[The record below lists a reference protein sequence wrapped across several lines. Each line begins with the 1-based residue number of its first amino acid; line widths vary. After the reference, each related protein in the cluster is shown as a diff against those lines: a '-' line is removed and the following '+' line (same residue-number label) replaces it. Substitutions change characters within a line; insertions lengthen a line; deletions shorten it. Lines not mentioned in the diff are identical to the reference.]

1 MKIDVV
7 RPTENFRGMSYSEW
21 ATIWSNW
28 LFSEDPDTYD
38 GSNILFLRGNVSY
51 KPVDDSEEG
60 GPRHIDLRGIY
71 DRTGQN
77 GERIFEGTS
86 ILIPVIVSMFSIG
99 DIYEGIKLK
108 TPQQLRYTA
117 NIDLDRGGPMWAT
130 IMRKGE
136 RHAYKIVNNIRDYR
150 VATPLFKF
158 IVPDNSLLMDKAEVP
173 VRPGI
178 YDAVTVGFFL
188 LIKLLVPSTYRINFG
203 GKGTGA
209 YYTNSLYDITVQGK
223 RRDTVKDESSS
234 TVTFKQPWM

>member
-1 MKIDVV
+1 MIEQV
-7 RPTENFRGMSYSEW
+7 RMGK
-21 ATIWSNW
+21 
-28 LFSEDPDTYD
+28 
-38 GSNILFLRGNVSY
+38 GS
-51 KPVDDSEEG
+51 
-60 GPRHIDLRGIY
+60 
-71 DRTGQN
+71 
-77 GERIFEGTS
+77 FEGTS
-86 ILIPVIVSMFSIG
+86 ILIPVIVSMFSMD

-108 TPQQLRYTA
+108 TPHQLRYTA
-117 NIDLDRGGPMWAT
+117 NIDIDRGGSMWAT

-158 IVPDNSLLMDKAEVP
+158 IIPDNSLLMDKADVP

-188 LIKLLVPSTYRINFG
+188 LIKSLFPSTYRINFG
-203 GKGTGA
+203 GKGMGA

-223 RRDTVKDESSS
+223 RRDTLKDESNP